1 MQLPRRVNH
10 YSVGFYEK
18 AAGSGKTMAY
28 FGVNATETS
37 LRAAQP
43 GQDLDRLIETG
54 LRDLPEGA
62 PVVVLVHGYKF
73 DPDVPEGHPVPA
85 AIDPHRSLFA
95 FRPARRSWKVRS
107 WPRGLGFRPQGR
119 AEGLCIGFAWPA
131 RAAHLP
137 SLLTTGRTG
146 FAAVYDRAAVIG
158 ARLAE
163 LIARFQARAP
173 GRPIDVLAHSLGARV
188 ALSALR
194 HLDVAPGRVILLG
207 AAEFDARVHECLAAM
222 PARRRSGPG
231 PEIYNVTARANDFYD
246 TMFETFAPRRGWGER
261 AVGLGLRDAPPFW
274 LDLQLDRAEV
284 TERINARGIRLTP
297 ATVRLCHW
305 SFYTRGGAFDVYRA
319 ILRRRPGWGVA
330 ELAAEPC
337 FAGQEP
343 RWSLIAP
350 PVPARLPRL
359 PALRAG
365 LGRA

>member
-1 MQLPRRVNH
+1 
-10 YSVGFYEK
+10 
-18 AAGSGKTMAY
+18 MAY

-54 LRDLPEGA
+54 LRDLPERA
-62 PVVVLVHGYKF
+62 PIVVLIHGYKF
-73 DPDVPEGHPVPA
+73 DPEVPA
-85 AIDPHRSLFA
+85 RHPSSETIDPHRSLFA
-95 FRPARRSWKVRS
+95 FRPARRCWKVRS

-131 RAAHLP
+131 RAAHIP
-137 SLLTTGRTG
+137 SLLSTGRTG

-163 LIARFQARAP
+163 LIARLQSRAP
-173 GRPIDVLAHSLGARV
+173 GRPIDMLAHSLGARV
-188 ALSALR
+188 ALTALR
-194 HLDVAPGRVILLG
+194 HLERAPGRMILLG
-207 AAEFDARVHECLAAM
+207 AAEFDARVHECLEAM
-222 PARRRSGPG
+222 PAPA
-231 PEIYNVTARANDFYD
+231 PEIYNITARANDFYD

-261 AVGLGLRDAPPFW
+261 AVGLGLREAPPFW
-274 LDLQLDRAEV
+274 LDLQLDRSAV
-284 TERINARGIRLTP
+284 TERINAGGIRLTP
-297 ATVRLCHW
+297 STVRLCHW

-337 FAGQEP
+337 FAVQEP
-343 RWSLIAP
+343 RWSRIAP
-350 PVPARLPRL
+350 PVPALLPRL
-359 PALRAG
+359 PVFGAG